1 MLKLYSVLYK
11 PRSNFKEIPNSW
23 TIFGSICWYYRI
35 FYSKE
40 ELENLLENFENN
52 PKFLISSPTF
62 IKNDIEFFKKPNLGG
77 SVVFKDDNEYRK
89 YKKFKKI
96 QFIDR
101 QTLIKILEG
110 EIKDNNDLFQKTKD
124 NIVDEII
131 SNTVFPHVSINRITF
146 TTDES
151 KFFIEKCYS
160 INSFLKFYILFFDE
174 NLIEKLEPVL
184 KILYFSGKG
193 ISRGIV
199 EFIEFKEEIELSKYI
214 KEKSN
219 KIYLLSPSFYD
230 EKFDLENSY
239 YDIITTLGIV
249 DNYFD
254 FKKLIIKGKFIYL
267 SNGSIIQLKNISDY
281 YGSSSFIKY
290 NFNKIYQYGYSFG
303 FYIKGG

>member
-1 MLKLYSVLYK
+1 MSKLYSVLYK
-11 PRSNFKEIPNSW
+11 PKSVFKEIPNSW

-40 ELENLLENFENN
+40 ELESLLENFENN
-52 PKFLISSPTF
+52 PKFLVSSPTF

-110 EIKDNNDLFQKTKD
+110 EIKDNNDLFEKTKD
-124 NIVDEII
+124 KIVDEII

-160 INSFLKFYILFFDE
+160 INS
-174 NLIEKLEPVL
+174 
-184 KILYFSGKG
+184 
-193 ISRGIV
+193 
-199 EFIEFKEEIELSKYI
+199 
-214 KEKSN
+214 
-219 KIYLLSPSFYD
+219 YLV
-230 EKFDLENSY
+230 K
-239 YDIITTLGIV
+239 V
-249 DNYFD
+249 
-254 FKKLIIKGKFIYL
+254 
-267 SNGSIIQLKNISDY
+267 
-281 YGSSSFIKY
+281 
-290 NFNKIYQYGYSFG
+290 
-303 FYIKGG
+303 

>member
-1 MLKLYSVLYK
+1 MSKLYSVLYK
-11 PRSNFKEIPNSW
+11 PRSAFKEIPSSW
-23 TIFGSICWYYRI
+23 TIFGAICWYYRI

-40 ELENLLENFENN
+40 ELERLLENFESN
-52 PKFLISSPTF
+52 PKFLVSSPTF
-62 IKNDIEFFKKPNLGG
+62 VKGDVEFFKKPNLEG
-77 SVVFKDDNEYRK
+77 SITFNNADEYRK
-89 YKKFKKI
+89 YKKFKRI
-96 QFIDR
+96 QFIDK
-101 QTLIKILEG
+101 QTLIEILQG
-110 EIKDNNDLFQKTKD
+110 KIKDNNDLFQKTKD
-124 NIVDEII
+124 KIVDEII
-131 SNTVFPHVSINRITF
+131 TNVVFPHVSINRITF

-151 KFFIEKCYS
+151 KFFIEKSYS
-160 INSFLKFYILFFDE
+160 INSFLKFYILFLDE

-214 KEKSN
+214 KNKSN

-239 YDIITTLGIV
+239 YDIISTLGIV

-254 FKKLIIKGKFIYL
+254 FKKLVIKGRFLYI
-267 SNGSIIQLKNISDY
+267 SDGSIIQLKNISDY
-281 YGSSSFIKY
+281 YGSSSSIQY
-290 NFNKIYQYGYSFG
+290 NSNKIYQYGYSFG

>member
-1 MLKLYSVLYK
+1 MSKLYSVLYK
-11 PRSNFKEIPNSW
+11 PKSVFKEVPNSW

-40 ELENLLENFENN
+40 ELESLLENFENN
-52 PKFLISSPTF
+52 PKFLVSSPTF

-101 QTLIKILEG
+101 QTLIEVLEG
-110 EIKDNNDLFQKTKD
+110 EIKDNNDLFEKTKD
-124 NIVDEII
+124 KIVDEII

-174 NLIEKLEPVL
+174 NLIEKLKPVL

-290 NFNKIYQYGYSFG
+290 NLNKIYQYGYSFG

>member
-1 MLKLYSVLYK
+1 MSKLYSVLYK
-11 PRSNFKEIPNSW
+11 PRSVFKEIPNSW
-23 TIFGSICWYYRI
+23 TIFGAICWYYRI
-35 FYSKE
+35 LYSKE
-40 ELENLLENFENN
+40 ELESLLENFENK
-52 PKFLISSPTF
+52 PKFLVSSPTF
-62 IKNDIEFFKKPNLGG
+62 IKNDIEFFRKPNLGG
-77 SVVFKDDNEYRK
+77 SIVFKDDSEYRE

-96 QFIDR
+96 QLVDK
-101 QTLIKILEG
+101 QTLIEILEG
-110 EIKDNNDLFQKTKD
+110 KIKDNNDLFKKTKD
-124 NIVDEII
+124 KIVDEIV

-151 KFFIEKCYS
+151 KFFIEKSYS
-160 INSFLKFYILFFDE
+160 INSFLKFYILFIDE
-174 NLIEKLEPVL
+174 NLIEKLKPVL

-267 SNGSIIQLKNISDY
+267 SDGSIIHIKNISDY
-281 YGSSSFIKY
+281 YGSSSFIQY

>member
-1 MLKLYSVLYK
+1 MSKLYSVLYK
-11 PRSNFKEIPNSW
+11 PKSVFKEVPNSW
-23 TIFGSICWYYRI
+23 TIFGAICWYYRI
-35 FYSKE
+35 FHSKE

-52 PKFLISSPTF
+52 PKFLVSSPTF

-77 SVVFKDDNEYRK
+77 SVVFKDDNEYRE

-110 EIKDNNDLFQKTKD
+110 EIKDNNDLFEKTK
-124 NIVDEII
+124 NKIVDEII

-151 KFFIEKCYS
+151 KFFIEKSYS

-174 NLIEKLEPVL
+174 NLIEKLKPVL

-230 EKFDLENSY
+230 EKFDLGNSY

-254 FKKLIIKGKFIYL
+254 FKKLIIKGRFIYL
-267 SNGSIIQLKNISDY
+267 SDGSIIQLKSISDY
-281 YGSSSFIKY
+281 YGSFSFIKY